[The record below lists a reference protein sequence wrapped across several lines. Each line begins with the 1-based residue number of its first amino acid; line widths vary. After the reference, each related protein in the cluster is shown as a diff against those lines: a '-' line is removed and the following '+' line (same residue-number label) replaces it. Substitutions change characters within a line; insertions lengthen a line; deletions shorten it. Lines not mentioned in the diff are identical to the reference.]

1 MEWLEIEDTLNAIK
15 FKKKNCLQTK
25 QLIWDVFLFLWGRV
39 VSGALEDE
47 RGNLASKQPKS
58 CLYICK
64 RTTLTI
70 IIYIYIIMELKIL
83 SYTFPAN

>member
-1 MEWLEIEDTLNAIK
+1 M
-15 FKKKNCLQTK
+15 QTK

-70 IIYIYIIMELKIL
+70 IIYIYHNGAKNTLLHFSSKLK
-83 SYTFPAN
+83 SEGKG